1 MYVYLI
7 QWVKVKMLKSNFLDN
22 YKFWGEAFYFI
33 EKKAPHKLSDLRQC
47 FEQNHVE
54 AATWL
59 VEELIEHIDNCA
71 RKEKLKV
78 LILNSWL
85 GLPLVPLLC
94 DNIDIG
100 ELHLV
105 DLDQEALD
113 LSKIFHKHYSQEK
126 FIKLRHH
133 NLDIPFAFEE
143 LNRIDADIVIAINTE
158 QMYPLSELETK
169 NPLALFACQNS
180 NVTEEMYGINCVNS
194 ITDLKEQIGID
205 DTYYEGQIEQ
215 IYYSWDG
222 QKKFDRFMIIGSK

>member
-1 MYVYLI
+1 
-7 QWVKVKMLKSNFLDN
+7 MLKSNFLSN

-59 VEELIEHIDNCA
+59 VEELIKNLDNCA

-94 DNIDIG
+94 DNIDVG
-100 ELHLV
+100 EINLV

-126 FIKLRHH
+126 FVKLRHH

-143 LNRIDADIVIAINTE
+143 LNKIDADIVIAINTE
-158 QMYPLSELETK
+158 QMYPLAELVTR
-169 NPLALFACQNS
+169 NPLAVFACQNS
-180 NVTEEMYGINCVNS
+180 NVIEEMYGINCVNS
-194 ITDLKEQIGID
+194 IDDLKEQIGLD
-205 DTYYEGQIEQ
+205 ETYYEGQIEQ
-215 IYYSWDG
+215 TYYSWEG
-222 QKKFDRFMIIGSK
+222 QKKFDRYMVIGSK